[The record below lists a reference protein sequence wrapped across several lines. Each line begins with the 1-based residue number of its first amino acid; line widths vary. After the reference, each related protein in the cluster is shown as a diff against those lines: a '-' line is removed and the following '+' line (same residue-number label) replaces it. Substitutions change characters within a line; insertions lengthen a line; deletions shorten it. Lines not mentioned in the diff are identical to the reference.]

1 MKSFFFLFV
10 FFFSMNI
17 VVNAHAAQPGMSDV
31 RGGLTL
37 EDACRMA
44 MENNPGIEQARQR
57 ILAAAAVLEQAR
69 SAWKPVI
76 SAKGA
81 AQAVDAT
88 IQPDWAQ
95 TMRISDDFADWSAG
109 VSFTWLIFDGFARQA
124 AILASDYA
132 VDQSQQVLADT
143 RRLLLK
149 AVSTA
154 FLQAQLTVEIM
165 TIAQQNQQFNLKLE
179 EDARKRWAIGTSPES
194 VMLNFSVKALMA
206 ESDVRNAKRDFTVT
220 CTVLAELMGMKDARL
235 ASGMTPVAAHIDTL
249 AQPLLAWDTEYAY
262 ALEHR
267 SDLKAIKANIKA
279 LEQRLRAEKGGYYP
293 RLSFIAGHDYQY
305 INGRGTV
312 TEEEHQSY
320 AGISA
325 TWDLYTGGRIRA
337 KIDEI
342 SADIRTI
349 EQKEK
354 QTLLAI
360 ESSLHR
366 HIETA
371 NAALEDFRRQQKIQ
385 DLTRLIRTH
394 VEKSYRAGAA
404 TLTRL
409 NEAQTDL
416 VRAAGSVA
424 TSYIQYRLALIS
436 LNAETGRTGVY
447 QQK

>member
-1 MKSFFFLFV
+1 MKYFFFLFV
-10 FFFSMNI
+10 VFMSI
-17 VVNAHAAQPGMSDV
+17 VTAAQAAQPGLSDA
-31 RGGLTL
+31 RGRLTL
-37 EDACRMA
+37 DEACRMA

-76 SAKGA
+76 SVKGSGR
-81 AQAVDAT
+81 AVGAT
-88 IQPDWAQ
+88 VQPDWAQ
-95 TMRISDDFADWSAG
+95 TMRVSDDFADWSAG
-109 VSFTWLIFDGFARQA
+109 IGFTWLIFDGFARQA

-132 VDQSQQVLADT
+132 VDQSKQVLADT

-165 TIAQQNQQFNLKLE
+165 TIAQQNQRFNRNLE
-179 EDARKRWAIGTSPES
+179 EDARKRWTIGTSPES
-194 VMLNFSVKALMA
+194 AMLNFSVKALMA
-206 ESDVRNAKRDFTVT
+206 ESDVRNAQRDFTVT
-220 CTVLAELMGMKDARL
+220 CTALAELMGMKDARL
-235 ASGMTPVAAHIDTL
+235 TPGMTPVAAHIDTP
-249 AQPLLAWDTEYAY
+249 AQPLPAWDTEYAY

-267 SDLKAIKANIKA
+267 PDLKAFKANIKA
-279 LEQRLRAEKGGYYP
+279 LEQRRRAEKGGYYP
-293 RLSFIAGHDYQY
+293 RLSFFSGHDYQY

-337 KIDEI
+337 KMDETT
-342 SADIRTI
+342 AGIRTI
-349 EQKEK
+349 EQTEK

-360 ESSLHR
+360 QSSLHR

-371 NAALEDFRRQQKIQ
+371 NAALEDFKRQQKIY
-385 DLTRLIRTH
+385 DLTRRIRTY

-409 NEAQTDL
+409 NEAQNDL
-416 VRAAGSVA
+416 VRASGSVA
-424 TSYIQYRLALIS
+424 TSYIQYRLALIN
-436 LNAETGRTGVY
+436 LNTETGRTGIY
-447 QQK
+447 QKK